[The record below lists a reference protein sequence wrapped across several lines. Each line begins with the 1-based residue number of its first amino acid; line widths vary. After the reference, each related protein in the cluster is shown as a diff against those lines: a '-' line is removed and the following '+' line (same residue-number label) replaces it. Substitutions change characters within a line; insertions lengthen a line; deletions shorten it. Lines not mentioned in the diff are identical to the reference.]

1 MSTHACFSN
10 FRALLILNGYLYC
23 AQMERAQNSD
33 SETHVENL
41 NQTSRTDLSRKSLSY
56 IFFGTP
62 CMWPTFEKDWLIL
75 SLKPGKMTDKYIQTI
90 CTFFHRQCPVCGSW
104 EADSGVWANSLANF
118 LSHLG

>member
-56 IFFGTP
+56 IFLGHP
-62 CMWPTFEKDWLIL
+62 VHLHCMKYGYVPAQ
-75 SLKPGKMTDKYIQTI
+75 PARKMVLFLTQPIFPASYFIAL
-90 CTFFHRQCPVCGSW
+90 QCP
-104 EADSGVWANSLANF
+104 ALRA
-118 LSHLG
+118 SHSDASSVLPA